1 MPQSTSVPPTSQPWR
16 HAVLFAEPRP
26 PSQCLHLFCETYMSY
41 LSVLRNHKLKFR
53 VSGFRFQLHHPLSS
67 LVSLNGERNAATAM
81 WMFTGHFRFP
91 KLFPLVE
98 FATWIPSHLILNI
111 PELCITGT
119 KGGGRFGS
127 YFPLLLVYVQKIMRY
142 LLPLFK
148 LSLADVLFDWGS
160 LSLDVQGDP
169 PSVVFSA
176 CCSCIPIRKC
186 CTGIPMRGTVRPTL
200 PASAC

>member
-1 MPQSTSVPPTSQPWR
+1 M
-16 HAVLFAEPRP
+16 
-26 PSQCLHLFCETYMSY
+26 
-41 LSVLRNHKLKFR
+41 
-53 VSGFRFQLHHPLSS
+53 
-67 LVSLNGERNAATAM
+67 SLNGERNAY
-81 WMFTGHFRFP
+81 GSRNSYVDVHREFP
-91 KLFPLVE
+91 FPEIVPSVE
-98 FATWIPSHLILNI
+98 FATWILSHLISNI

-160 LSLDVQGDP
+160 LSLDIQDDP
-169 PSVVFSA
+169 LSAVFSA

-186 CTGIPMRGTVRPTL
+186 CTGIPMRGTVCSTL